1 MLEGAFNHE
10 KALEGCDCK
19 FSWTFVRSSSQDGI
33 KSPPISQYTRISN
46 NNFETCHCRC
56 CQCWLSIGGHSHGD
70 SVWGGNRRRSWKSSR
85 SAVWWSN
92 GSEIAIFYSFVVGR
106 NKANVWDQSEFI
118 LVFVLSVANTAEPDW
133 AMLVNVSYPDLIYCR
148 GDNLWDLFSI
158 SCHSWQFLVQVG

>member
-1 MLEGAFNHE
+1 MRRHLKGVIVNFHEPSFEAPVRTASNHHPFLNTPGSVIIILRH
-10 KALEGCDCK
+10 ATAG
-19 FSWTFVRSSSQDGI
+19 V
-33 KSPPISQYTRISN
+33 
-46 NNFETCHCRC
+46 

-133 AMLVNVSYPDLIYCR
+133 AMLVNVSYPDLIHCR
-148 GDNLWDLFSI
+148 EDNLWDLFSI